1 MPAMPCHIVNI
12 PVAGRAFVPF
22 RGEARRTEPDDDGGY
37 GATTENESLASPTL
51 LAVAER
57 FSADP
62 QHRLKST
69 DSDARRSAFFF
80 RFCHRIRKNSKQIRF
95 LQQDS
100 YAMKREVA
108 IIEIEGMPQGIDGRA
123 DIPPT

>member
-1 MPAMPCHIVNI
+1 M
-12 PVAGRAFVPF
+12 
-22 RGEARRTEPDDDGGY
+22 
-37 GATTENESLASPTL
+37 L
-51 LAVAER
+51 LAAAER
-57 FSADP
+57 FDDP
-62 QHRLKST
+62 HRHLKST

>member
-37 GATTENESLASPTL
+37 GATTENDSLASPTL
-51 LAVAER
+51 WAVAER
-57 FSADP
+57 FDDP
-62 QHRLKST
+62 QRRLQST
-69 DSDARRSAFFF
+69 DSDARRGAFFF